1 MNNTPDKN
9 KIPQRF
15 MNLKKSFVENISLH
29 NDHSFMSFPKELN
42 FHGKEQGEEVVLI
55 IRSHWIVYLPEA
67 LVTLLAWILPWLLLA
82 LIPNLSKNIPIFVSI
97 LITAFVLGTSLLI
110 NAIVRWFYNVSII
123 TDQRVID
130 LDFPNVMEHSMSE
143 AQLEK
148 VEDITHKQIGAAGS
162 LFDFGTVYIQTAG
175 SSQNIEFQNVP
186 RPRDVQDILVDLL
199 ESKQK
204 GEI

>member
-1 MNNTPDKN
+1 
-9 KIPQRF
+9 